1 MNLQPTTTGRRPAQ
15 KSVNGMTSTGAT
27 DGCTSSAKTSGP
39 PELLADA
46 NFPGME
52 RHPFALCGVSLP
64 HFPEDPVYLPSD
76 YDYDED
82 EGEICPECIEINGGL
97 PEYLRT

>member
-1 MNLQPTTTGRRPAQ
+1 MNTQPTTTDQTRPKLREWNDFYWRDRWMHIISEDEWA
-15 KSVNGMTSTGAT
+15 A
-27 DGCTSSAKTSGP
+27 
-39 PELLADA
+39 ELLADA